1 MNAPPVR
8 AQAPKFEVASVKPR
22 SPERRG
28 LHRLDC
34 SSGAGS
40 VTRDETLL
48 SLIEWAYDLPG
59 ANRVSGGPNWMN
71 SPGSTFDVQAK
82 AERKVSFGEYRLMV
96 QSLLADRFQFASHWE
111 TRELPVYVLSVGSKG
126 SELHEA
132 DDDPAVLS
140 RVRLNGREIQVG
152 DGYSMTASGMGMS
165 MRELARFLTRLPTV
179 GRPVIDK
186 TGLEGS
192 YGFSLDFAWTL
203 EDDKPPRH
211 LRRSSRAAR
220 AEAGI
225 DEGPGRYPGHRSRG
239 EALRKLA
246 PSQHG

>member
-1 MNAPPVR
+1 
-8 AQAPKFEVASVKPR
+8 
-22 SPERRG
+22 
-28 LHRLDC
+28 
-34 SSGAGS
+34 
-40 VTRDETLL
+40 
-48 SLIEWAYDLPG
+48 
-59 ANRVSGGPNWMN
+59 MN

-82 AERKVSFGEYRLMV
+82 AERKVSFGECRLMV

-140 RVRLNGREIQVG
+140 RVRLNGGEIQVG
-152 DGYSMTASGMGMS
+152 DGYSMTASGRGMS
-165 MRELARFLTRLPTV
+165 MRELARFLTRLPTL

-186 TGLEGS
+186 TGLEGF

-203 EDDKPPRH
+203 EDD
-211 LRRSSRAAR
+211 SRPDIFAALQEQR

-246 PSQHG
+246 PSAARLGAARSTSPALTSSDDSLHLASLRPERPLVGPGTDRSAFRH